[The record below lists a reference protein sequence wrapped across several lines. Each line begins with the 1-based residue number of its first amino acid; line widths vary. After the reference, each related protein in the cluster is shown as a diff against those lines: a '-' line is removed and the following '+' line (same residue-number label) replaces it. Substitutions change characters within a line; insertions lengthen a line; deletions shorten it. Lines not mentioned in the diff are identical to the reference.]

1 MASTSSSR
9 PAGWIVVFVLLAGC
23 SSLSGRGPVDPSAYA
38 SMDCNELNH
47 TVAGV
52 SASISQTAITRGKVA
67 ETNVPTWV
75 PGGAR
80 VATRITNRQTARIER
95 LQEEERAAVSARDRA
110 CARRQ

>member
-1 MASTSSSR
+1 MASNASSR
-9 PAGWIVVFVLLAGC
+9 PAGWITALLLLAGC
-23 SSLSGRGPVDPSAYA
+23 SSLSGRGPVDASAYA

-47 TVAGV
+47 TVARV
-52 SASISQTAITRGKVA
+52 STSISQTAITRGKVA
-67 ETNVPTWV
+67 DTHVPTWV

-80 VATRITNRQTARIER
+80 VATKITDRQTARIER

>member
-1 MASTSSSR
+1 MAPNASSHQ
-9 PAGWIVVFVLLAGC
+9 AGWIVALSLLAGC
-23 SSLSGRGPVDPSAYA
+23 SSLSGRGSVDPSAYA

-52 SASISQTAITRGKVA
+52 SNRISQTAITRGKVA

-80 VATRITNRQTARIER
+80 VATRITDRQTARIEG
-95 LQEEERAAVSARDRA
+95 LQEEERAAVMARDRA